1 MKVNRHNHL
10 YSVLNF
16 MLPKTIQY
24 KRNIIKI
31 RYIGK
36 KESQDLNCVGM
47 FIPADNEILIYKNQ
61 SMKNVLITF
70 LHELYHLLC
79 SKDGINVARM
89 GEEKVVDELSKS
101 FVRLLVRNPKL
112 LDVFKQLLK

>member
-61 SMKNVLITF
+61 SIKNLFITF

-89 GEEKVVDELSKS
+89 GEERVIDELSKS

>member
-61 SMKNVLITF
+61 SMKNLFITF

-89 GEEKVVDELSKS
+89 GEERVIDELSKS

>member
-31 RYIGK
+31 RYIGR

-89 GEEKVVDELSKS
+89 GEETVVDELSKS

>member
-61 SMKNVLITF
+61 SMKNLFITF

-79 SKDGINVARM
+79 SKDDINVARM
-89 GEEKVVDELSKS
+89 GEERVIDELSKS

>member
-1 MKVNRHNHL
+1 
-10 YSVLNF
+10 
-16 MLPKTIQY
+16 
-24 KRNIIKI
+24 
-31 RYIGK
+31 
-36 KESQDLNCVGM
+36 M

-61 SMKNVLITF
+61 SSKNVLISF
-70 LHELYHLLC
+70 FHELLHTLC
-79 SKDGINVARM
+79 HFDGINVARM

>member
-24 KRNIIKI
+24 KRNILKI
-31 RYIGK
+31 WYIGK

-61 SMKNVLITF
+61 SIKNLFITF

>member
-31 RYIGK
+31 RYIGR

-61 SMKNVLITF
+61 SIKNLFITF

-89 GEEKVVDELSKS
+89 GEERVIDELSKS

>member
-1 MKVNRHNHL
+1 MGR
-10 YSVLNF
+10 
-16 MLPKTIQY
+16 
-24 KRNIIKI
+24 
-31 RYIGK
+31 
-36 KESQDLNCVGM
+36 KEAQDLDCVGM
-47 FIPADNEILIYKNQ
+47 FVPTDNEILIYKNQ

-89 GEEKVVDELSKS
+89 GEEKVVDELSES

>member
-1 MKVNRHNHL
+1 
-10 YSVLNF
+10 
-16 MLPKTIQY
+16 
-24 KRNIIKI
+24 
-31 RYIGK
+31 
-36 KESQDLNCVGM
+36 M

-79 SKDGINVARM
+79 SKDGINVARL
-89 GEEKVVDELSKS
+89 GEERVIDELSKS

>member
-1 MKVNRHNHL
+1 MKVNRHYRLH
-10 YSVLNF
+10 SVFNL

-24 KRNIIKI
+24 KRHIIKI
-31 RYIGK
+31 GYIGR

-79 SKDGINVARM
+79 SKDNINVGKC
-89 GEEKVVDELSKS
+89 GEEKLVDKLSES
-101 FVRLLVRNPKL
+101 FVRLLIHNPKL
-112 LDVFKQLLK
+112 LNVFQRLLK

>member
-1 MKVNRHNHL
+1 
-10 YSVLNF
+10 
-16 MLPKTIQY
+16 
-24 KRNIIKI
+24 
-31 RYIGK
+31 
-36 KESQDLNCVGM
+36 
-47 FIPADNEILIYKNQ
+47 
-61 SMKNVLITF
+61 MKNVLITF

>member
-1 MKVNRHNHL
+1 MGR
-10 YSVLNF
+10 
-16 MLPKTIQY
+16 
-24 KRNIIKI
+24 
-31 RYIGK
+31 
-36 KESQDLNCVGM
+36 KEAQDLDCVGM
-47 FIPADNEILIYKNQ
+47 FVPTDNEILIYKNQ

-89 GEEKVVDELSKS
+89 GEERVIDELSKS

>member
-31 RYIGK
+31 GYIGR

-79 SKDGINVARM
+79 SKDNINVGKC
-89 GEEKVVDELSKS
+89 GEEKLVDKLSES
-101 FVRLLVRNPKL
+101 FVRLLIHNPKL
-112 LDVFKQLLK
+112 LNVFQRLLK

>member
-1 MKVNRHNHL
+1 
-10 YSVLNF
+10 

-31 RYIGK
+31 RYVGR
-36 KESQDLNCVGM
+36 KESQDLGCIGM
-47 FIPADNEILIYKNQ
+47 FVPADNEILIYKNQ

-79 SKDGINVARM
+79 TKDNINVGKC
-89 GEEKVVDELSKS
+89 GEEKLVDKLSES
-101 FVRLLVRNPKL
+101 FVRLLIHNPKL
-112 LDVFKQLLK
+112 LNVFQRLLK